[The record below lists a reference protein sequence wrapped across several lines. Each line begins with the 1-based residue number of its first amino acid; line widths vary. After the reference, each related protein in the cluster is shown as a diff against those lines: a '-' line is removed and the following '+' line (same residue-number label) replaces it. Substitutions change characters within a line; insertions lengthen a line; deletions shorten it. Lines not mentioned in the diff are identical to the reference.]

1 MSDFDPYLPFFGTWS
16 GQKQVFF
23 GEGAEPVASE
33 VSLWAESGAG
43 GAALLVEYDW
53 TYDGNPV
60 GGTLLAI
67 VNEDL
72 VATGGWADGFHMS
85 ASVMNLTG
93 KGEKDG
99 KIRLSGSYSV
109 GEGPDWGWRI
119 ELNPPVKDKMILEM
133 YNIVPGENPEGDVA
147 VRMEL
152 TREPDED

>member
-16 GQKQVFF
+16 GTKQVFF
-23 GEGAEPVASE
+23 GEGSEPVSSE

-53 TYDGNPV
+53 TYEENPV

-72 VATGGWADGFHMS
+72 EASGGWADGFHMS
-85 ASVMNLTG
+85 NSVMSLAG
-93 KGEKDG
+93 HAEKDG
-99 KIRLSGSYSV
+99 RILLKGTYSA
-109 GEGPDWGWRI
+109 GEGPEWGWRI
-119 ELNPPVKDKMILEM
+119 ELTP
-133 YNIVPGENPEGDVA
+133 PEGEKMVLQMFNIMPGPDGGEELA

-152 TREPDED
+152 TREPDEE